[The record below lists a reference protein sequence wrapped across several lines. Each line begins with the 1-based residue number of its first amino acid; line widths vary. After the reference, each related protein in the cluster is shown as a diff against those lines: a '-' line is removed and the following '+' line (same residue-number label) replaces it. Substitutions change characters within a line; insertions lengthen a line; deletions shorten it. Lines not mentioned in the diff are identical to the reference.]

1 MLCSVADPF
10 HFDTGPDTGYEKMCY
25 GSGSRVNF
33 DTDPDPDP
41 GKNNTDPDPAKKTKY
56 QENL

>member
-10 HFDTGPDTGYEKMCY
+10 HFDTGPDPGYEKMCY

-33 DTDPDPDP
+33 ETDPAIKD
-41 GKNNTDPDPAKKTKY
+41 
-56 QENL
+56 

>member
-10 HFDTGPDTGYEKMCY
+10 HFDTGPAPGYEKMCY

-33 DTDPDPDP
+33 ETDPAIKDFVL
-41 GKNNTDPDPAKKTKY
+41 GKSFSDEKCA
-56 QENL
+56 